1 MRSTLPDE
9 DELKVV
15 KKRNRIK
22 RLSPKVHKVVHESGR
37 STKSLWRQIIE
48 RAKK

>member
-1 MRSTLPDE
+1 MRPTLPDVE
-9 DELKVV
+9 VARL

-22 RLSPKVHKVVHESGR
+22 KLSPKVHKVVHESGR
-37 STKSLWRQIIE
+37 STKSLWRLIIE